1 MFNNIPPIT
10 RNLIIINVVV
20 YLVSNSF
27 FYVLKNPD
35 LYISLAAYY
44 PFSPNFKS
52 WQIITHMF
60 MHSPIG
66 NGSGIMHIAFN
77 MFTLS
82 SFAFLEQ
89 ILGGKRYLTLY
100 FLSGLGAFF
109 LFNAWEF
116 MQIEFYATKLE
127 NAGFSI
133 YDYFSGINQ
142 ALNGTPESIIEQK
155 SMINKIESI
164 LTTPLVG
171 ASGAIFG
178 VVAAFA
184 TLFPNEKLMI
194 LFIPFPIKAKNLLI
208 FTVVIS
214 VFLGINGNVGGVA
227 HFAHVG
233 GALVGFILAK
243 IWRNHLKRFN

>member
-10 RNLIIINVVV
+10 KNIIIINIVV
-20 YLVSNSF
+20 YLVSNLF
-27 FYVLKNPD
+27 MYILHNPN
-35 LYISLAAYY
+35 LYIWLAAYY
-44 PFSPNFKS
+44 PFSPHFKS

-89 ILGGKRYLTLY
+89 ILGGKRYLILY
-100 FLSGLGAFF
+100 FLSGIGAFV

-116 MQIEFYATKLE
+116 IQIEMLASKLE

-133 YDYFSGINQ
+133 YDYFSGSSMTLHGTQ
-142 ALNGTPESIIEQK
+142 ASIDEQK
-155 SMINKIESI
+155 GTLEKIDSI

-194 LFIPFPIKAKNLLI
+194 MFIPFPIKAKTLLLI
-208 FTVVIS
+208 TVTIS
-214 VFLGINGNVGGVA
+214 IFLGINGNIGGIA

-233 GALVGFILAK
+233 GALIGFILAT
-243 IWRNHLKRFN
+243 IWRKHLKRFN